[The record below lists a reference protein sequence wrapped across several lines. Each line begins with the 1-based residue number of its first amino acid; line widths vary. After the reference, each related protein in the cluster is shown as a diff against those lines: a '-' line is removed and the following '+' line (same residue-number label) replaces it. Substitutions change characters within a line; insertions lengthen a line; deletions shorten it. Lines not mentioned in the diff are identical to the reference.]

1 MYVKDLMA
9 TDVVTIGRNDDLRLV
24 DDIMAERQI
33 RHIPVLED
41 DKIVGVVTQRDV
53 FKARMSSTMG
63 YGEKG
68 QRAFLHT
75 VPVKEI
81 MAHPV
86 ITVTPETLVTE
97 ATDLIL
103 TQGIG
108 CLPVVQEDRLI
119 GIVTK
124 TNLLQRLRTL
134 DDTAGEASTDHLNAR
149 AHGGDKTHVDKGLP
163 NVMPY

>member
-1 MYVKDLMA
+1 MNVTDLMA

-24 DDIMAERQI
+24 ADIMAERRI

-41 DKIVGVVTQRDV
+41 DQIVGLVTQRDV

-75 VPVKEI
+75 VVVKEI

-86 ITVTPETLVTE
+86 FTVTPDTSVTE
-97 ATDLIL
+97 AVDLIL
-103 TQGIG
+103 TKGIG
-108 CLPVVQEDRLI
+108 CLPVVQDNRVI

-124 TNLLQRLRTL
+124 TNRLQHLRTL
-134 DDTAGEASTDHLNAR
+134 DDAASEASTDHPQPSA
-149 AHGGDKTHVDKGLP
+149 
-163 NVMPY
+163 

>member
-1 MYVKDLMA
+1 MHVKDLMA
-9 TDVVTIGRNDDLRLV
+9 TNVVTIGRNDDLRLA
-24 DDIMAERQI
+24 DDIMTEHRI
-33 RHIPVLED
+33 RHIPVLEE
-41 DKIVGVVTQRDV
+41 DKIVGVITQRDV

-86 ITVTPETLVTE
+86 VTVTPETPVTE
-97 ATDLIL
+97 AVDLIL

-108 CLPVVQEDRLI
+108 CLPGRSMMPVRRDGSRPLMWMESQPMSL
-119 GIVTK
+119 
-124 TNLLQRLRTL
+124 
-134 DDTAGEASTDHLNAR
+134 AGSWPR
-149 AHGGDKTHVDKGLP
+149 SR
-163 NVMPY
+163 